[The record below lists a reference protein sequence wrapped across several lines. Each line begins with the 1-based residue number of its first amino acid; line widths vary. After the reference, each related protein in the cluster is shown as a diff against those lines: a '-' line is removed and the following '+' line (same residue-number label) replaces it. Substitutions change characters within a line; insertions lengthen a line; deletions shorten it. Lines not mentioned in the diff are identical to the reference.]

1 MLLKTRLFLL
11 FILVIAFAVTTVFN
25 SGGNFWGTPVEAEEA
40 EVEEREE
47 KHFTILHTNDIHS
60 RVHRFPLLAG
70 AVNEIRDEKEA
81 KGEPVLLT
89 DGADFLGTLTYY
101 WLNLMGYAPELQMM
115 QKVGYD
121 AITLGNHEFDLGSRG
136 LARLFKNAGYP
147 DEDLRPVIVASNT
160 EPPEEHPLAAEG
172 LFTDSHIKELENG
185 LKVGFMGVHG
195 RSTIPGSGLDLF
207 KSGPVNFPDPHEVA
221 REKVAEFEEK
231 EVDIIILLIHE
242 NWKYNLEL
250 AADVSGIDIILAG
263 HEHETYEPEFV
274 NDTIIIQTS
283 ANLEDLCMLEL
294 AYDPSNESIRLR
306 NEELGN
312 PYHLPL
318 DDAEEDKDVA
328 DFVLYFEERLDEA
341 VKDLTDGEYEGMD
354 DIVARSGFE
363 FTSELWGSSAIRM
376 QETNMGN
383 FATDAIRIVAG
394 EKLGE
399 RIDFSLL
406 PSGLCSSSLESG
418 EITFGDLAAI
428 PLAGTGPDLKPGHPL
443 VSFYLTGEEVR
454 RIMEIFYFIS
464 YSGFRNG
471 HEEYPQISGLRLDYN
486 PDRTIIFNVPFQIID
501 LFGDETP
508 VPSMRTVVNAEK
520 YTGEGPQSTNDEDY
534 EPLPWGDEQLYHVVT
549 ESYVLFFLPI
559 LEEVL
564 HILPML
570 EIIPKD
576 KEGEPIRYMD
586 DEGDIAPDVVVY
598 DVEGNE
604 VKAWQAL
611 VEYAAMQPQAEDGIP
626 EISPYYVDT
635 MERANEVWTV
645 PFYVWFILAIIA
657 LVVIIV
663 LIRRI
668 FKRRKERKEIK
679 AG

>member
-11 FILVIAFAVTTVFN
+11 FILVITFVVTTVFN
-25 SGGNFWGTPVEAEEA
+25 SGENFWGTPVEAEEA

-60 RVHRFPLLAG
+60 RVDRFPVLGG
-70 AVNEIRDEKEA
+70 AVNEIREEKEA
-81 KGEPVLLT
+81 RGEPVMLT
-89 DGADFLGTLTYY
+89 DGGDFLSPYIYY
-101 WLNLMGYAPELQMM
+101 WLNLLGYSPELQMM

-136 LARLFKNAGYP
+136 LAKLIENAGYP
-147 DEDLRPVIVASNT
+147 DKDLRPVIVASNT
-160 EPPEEHPLAAEG
+160 EPPEGHPLAAEG

-185 LKVGFMGVHG
+185 LEVGFMGLHG
-195 RSTIPGSGLDLF
+195 RSTIGLDIF
-207 KSGPVNFPDPHEVA
+207 KHGPVNFPDSHEVA
-221 REKVAEFEEK
+221 REKVAAFEEK

-242 NWKYNLEL
+242 NMRYNLEL
-250 AADVSGIDIILAG
+250 AEDVSGIDIILGG
-263 HEHETYEPEFV
+263 HEHETYEPKFV

-283 ANLEDLCMLEL
+283 AYLEDLCMLEL
-294 AYDPSNESIRLR
+294 AYDPYHESIRLR

-318 DDAEEDKDVA
+318 DEDVEEDKDVA
-328 DFVLYFEERLDEA
+328 DSVLYFDERLDEA
-341 VKDLTDGEYEGMD
+341 VEKLTDGEYEGMD
-354 DIVARSGFE
+354 DTVARSGFE
-363 FTSELWGSSAIRM
+363 LTSEPM

-383 FATDAIRIVAG
+383 FATDAIRLVAG

-399 RIDFSLL
+399 RVDFSLL
-406 PSGLCSSSLESG
+406 PSGLCWRDLESG
-418 EITFGDLAAI
+418 YLSFKDLADI
-428 PLAGTGPDLKPGHPL
+428 PLTGTGPDLKPGHPL

-454 RIMEIFYFIS
+454 RILEVFYFIS
-464 YSGFRNG
+464 FSDFRG
-471 HEEYPQISGLRLDYN
+471 HEEYPQISGLRLDYD
-486 PDRTIIFNVPFQIID
+486 PHRTVIFNIPFQIID
-501 LFGDETP
+501 LFGDQTP
-508 VPSMRTVVNAEK
+508 VPSIRTVVNAEK
-520 YTGEGPQSTNDEDY
+520 YTGEGLQSTKDEDY

-549 ESYVLFFLPI
+549 ESYVLYHLPT

-570 EIIPKD
+570 EIVPKD
-576 KEGEPIRYMD
+576 EEGEPLRYMD

-598 DVEGNE
+598 DNEGNE

-626 EISPYYVDT
+626 EISHYYVDT